1 MLYLLSFYFIPICLG
16 QINLL
21 CAENM
26 ALGCPGAY
34 QSLQRMIF
42 ILAQGFEP
50 LSYIDFEPVSAN
62 EECCVVGMFYGT
74 LNLSPYTWEMKMKR
88 G

>member
-1 MLYLLSFYFIPICLG
+1 
-16 QINLL
+16 
-21 CAENM
+21 
-26 ALGCPGAY
+26 
-34 QSLQRMIF
+34 MIF